1 MQHKEKSV
9 FPKKSD
15 VVIKMFTDKE
25 YFLNKYKNLG
35 AKNIQLLEHKKDGD
49 KFSIK
54 VSREVPADVPLPSFA
69 QKFISA
75 NMTVVQ
81 QDSWDAKTKKG
92 RLDINIKGIPATIT
106 CDMELK
112 DEGAGSVNHL
122 NWTVKVGIP
131 LIGGKLEQVLVD
143 DIKKKTG
150 PDTAEGVKQVANY
163 S

>member
-1 MQHKEKSV
+1 MQHKEKSA
-9 FPKKSD
+9 FPRKSD

-25 YFLNKYKNLG
+25 YFLAKYKNLG
-35 AKNIQLLEHKKDGD
+35 AKNIQLIEHKKDGD

-75 NMTVVQ
+75 SMTVVQ

-92 RLDINIKGIPATIT
+92 RLDINIKGFPGTIT

-112 DEGAGSVNHL
+112 DEGSGSANHM
-122 NWTVKVGIP
+122 NWNVKVGIP
-131 LIGGKLEQVLVD
+131 FIGGKLEQVLMD
-143 DIKKKTG
+143 DIKKKTA
-150 PDTAEGVKQVANY
+150 PDTAAGVKLLANY
-163 S
+163 A

>member
-1 MQHKEKSV
+1 MQYKEKSV

-25 YFLNKYKNLG
+25 YFLTKYKNLG
-35 AKNIQLLEHKKDGD
+35 AKNIQLLECKNEGG

-75 NMTVVQ
+75 SMTVTQ
-81 QDSWDAKTKKG
+81 QDTWDPKTKKG
-92 RLDINIKGIPATIT
+92 RLDINIKGMPATIT

-112 DEGAGSVNHL
+112 DEGAGSANYL
-122 NWTVKVGIP
+122 TWSIKSGIP
-131 LIGGKLEQVLVD
+131 LIGGKLEQLLMD

-150 PDTAEGVKQVANY
+150 PDTAEGAKLLANY
-163 S
+163 T